1 MKRVLRK
8 FGNAVR
14 GIAEAIRIENS
25 FKFHFV
31 AAIAAIILGFVLDI
45 SEEEWAVLVIVI
57 GLVLVAE
64 MFNTVV
70 ELLARMVTREQN
82 ELARQFLDISAGAVL
97 VTSLVS
103 VIVGIVIFGSK
114 LWNVLFARY

>member
-8 FGNAVR
+8 FGNAFR

-97 VTSLVS
+97 VTSFIS
-103 VIVGIVIFGSK
+103 VIVGIVIFGGK
-114 LWNVLFARY
+114 LWNALFAG

>member
-8 FGNAVR
+8 FGNAFR

-31 AAIAAIILGFVLDI
+31 AAIAAVVLGFLLNI

-70 ELLARMVTREQN
+70 ELLSRLVTKEQN
-82 ELARQFLDISAGAVL
+82 ALARQLLDISAGAVL
-97 VTSLVS
+97 VTSLIS
-103 VIVGIVIFGSK
+103 VIVGILIFGAK
-114 LWNVLFARY
+114 LWNLLFPG

>member
-1 MKRVLRK
+1 MRTIRK
-8 FGNAVR
+8 FGCAFR
-14 GIAEAIRIENS
+14 GIAEAIRVENS

-31 AAIAAIILGFVLDI
+31 AAIGAVVLGFLLKI
-45 SEEEWAVLVIVI
+45 SENEWAVLVLVI

-70 ELLARMVTREQN
+70 ELMTRMVTQEYN
-82 ELARQFLDISAGAVL
+82 KMARQLLDISAGAVL
-97 VTSLVS
+97 LSSITS

-114 LWNVLFARY
+114 LCKQLFPA